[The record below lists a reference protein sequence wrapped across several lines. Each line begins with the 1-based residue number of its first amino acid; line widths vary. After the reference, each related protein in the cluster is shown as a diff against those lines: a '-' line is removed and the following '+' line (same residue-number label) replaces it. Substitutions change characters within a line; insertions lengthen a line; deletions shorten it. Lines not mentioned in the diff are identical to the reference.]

1 MLSGA
6 RPGWRHIGCG
16 RRRSGWSAIASFGN
30 KASIVSISICRN
42 GSGRIRS
49 MAGGGSGGAPERT
62 LVRTRIF
69 DAPRER
75 VYKGW
80 TEPKQLAQWF
90 PPEGFTA
97 PVCQLDVRVGVSI
110 RIDMKGTEGEP
121 FKGALFPGKGVY
133 REVVPNERLAFT
145 LAPEIGGRTM
155 PTVLMTVQFDD
166 QAGKTKLTIHQTLDT
181 VAEYEEMVKTGMK
194 QGIAESLG
202 KLAGVLS
209 GRSTD
214 RGVTVSGR
222 TLTLIRVYTAPRELV
237 WKAYTDPKDIV
248 KWMFANDWESPFAET
263 DVRPGGAFRVGMR
276 PADHSEEGFTF
287 DGVYREVVR
296 PERIVQV
303 LGDGRIITTTLEEVL
318 GGTRLTLSLEMAEAD
333 EQERSGWSQIL
344 DNLGALVAT
353 LAGNR

>member
-1 MLSGA
+1 MA
-6 RPGWRHIGCG
+6 
-16 RRRSGWSAIASFGN
+16 A
-30 KASIVSISICRN
+30 
-42 GSGRIRS
+42 GSS
-49 MAGGGSGGAPERT
+49 VMAPERT
-62 LVRTRIF
+62 LVTTRIF

-75 VYKGW
+75 VYKAW
-80 TEPKQLAQWF
+80 TDPKQLAQWF

-97 PVCQLDVRVGVSI
+97 PVCQLDVRVGGAI
-110 RIDMKGTEGEP
+110 RIDMKGPEGEP
-121 FKGALFPGKGVY
+121 FNGALFPGKGVY

-155 PTVLMTVQFDD
+155 PTVLMTVQFED

-181 VAEYEEMVKTGMK
+181 VADYEEMVKTGMK

-222 TLTLIRVYTAPRELV
+222 TLTLTRVYNAPRELV

-276 PADHSEEGFTF
+276 PADHSHEGFSF

-296 PERIVQV
+296 PERIVQMI
-303 LGDGRIITTTLEEVL
+303 GDGRVMTTTFEEVL
-318 GGTRLTLSLEMAEAD
+318 GGTRLTLSLEMSEGE
-333 EQERSGWSQIL
+333 EQERAGWTQIL
-344 DNLGALVAT
+344 ENFARHVAT
-353 LAGNR
+353 LSETSAR